1 MKKQID
7 NNGETMINS
16 IDVNGKK
23 FSYTP
28 DRVEFLGE
36 LVNKF
41 PNQESF
47 GRKELKDA
55 FDGYFPSWIKSSK
68 YNFKETQDTGPL
80 LYNLQAVITG
90 YNGGYSDGSE
100 VPVSV
105 SNCFPK

>member
-1 MKKQID
+1 
-7 NNGETMINS
+7 MINS

-47 GRKELKDA
+47 GRKEIKDA
-55 FDGYFPSWIKSSK
+55 FDGYFPS
-68 YNFKETQDTGPL
+68 
-80 LYNLQAVITG
+80 
-90 YNGGYSDGSE
+90 
-100 VPVSV
+100 
-105 SNCFPK
+105 

>member
-1 MKKQID
+1 
-7 NNGETMINS
+7 MINS

-68 YNFKETQDTGPL
+68 LLEVKSFIIIMNSSKGNNKFKLSPL
-80 LYNLQAVITG
+80 L
-90 YNGGYSDGSE
+90 S
-100 VPVSV
+100 
-105 SNCFPK
+105 SNKNTMLV